1 MKENYHT
8 KPYSFNVQ
16 ATRNSTSTQ
25 NSLWTVALSPDT
37 KQECTYSARE
47 KKTTLKPWQLN
58 VFNVNVYF
66 FGLKILQNMLQTHHV
81 HEMKPDSAIMLVS
94 TLLNLSLYL
103 FQTLPV
109 CKASVIKL
117 RTFLSILVFWARLLF
132 KWFLCSKKNKHIE
145 HTTYTESTTKAKSST
160 VVNKTACLMKGFN

>member
-1 MKENYHT
+1 MS
-8 KPYSFNVQ
+8 KPHE
-16 ATRNSTSTQ
+16 TRHPHKIACEQSPSLLIQ
-25 NSLWTVALSPDT
+25 N
-37 KQECTYSARE
+37 KHARTRLE
-47 KKTTLKPWQLN
+47 KKKTTLKPWQLN

-132 KWFLCSKKNKHIE
+132 KWFLCSKKTKHIE

-160 VVNKTACLMKGFN
+160 VVNKT